1 MIKSGKKVKIH
12 YTLTVQGEVVDT
24 SEDKDPLEYVH
35 GSGQIIVGLEAAL
48 EGMEPDQTKEVTVG
62 PDDAYGPINPQAIL
76 EIPRDKLQHIEVEVG
91 AILKAEDPDGKTVQG
106 IVKEV
111 KDETVIVD
119 FNHPLAGKELHF
131 TVKVLE
137 VS

>member
-12 YTLTVQGEVVDT
+12 YTLTVQGEIVDT

-48 EGMEPDQTKEVTVG
+48 EGMAPNETKEVTVG

-76 EIPRDKLQHIEVEVG
+76 EIPREKLHHIEIEVG

-106 IVKEV
+106 IIKEIQE
-111 KDETVIVD
+111 ETVIVD

-131 TVKVLE
+131 DVKVLE